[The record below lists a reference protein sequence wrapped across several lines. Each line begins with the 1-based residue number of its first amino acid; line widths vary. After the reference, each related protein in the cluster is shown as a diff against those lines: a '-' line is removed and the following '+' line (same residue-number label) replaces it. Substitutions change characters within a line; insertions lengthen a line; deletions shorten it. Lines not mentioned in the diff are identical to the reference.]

1 MIKIETGN
9 GIIMAEAVIE
19 GIPVNPVDLPSM
31 EFINP
36 HRRGEVQAERI
47 WIRRPWI
54 ATRPDGYEV
63 YHLGPS
69 SYRPDLWGRF
79 ETLQQAVDYI
89 TTPPPPHISS
99 DWSDEDMNF

>member
-47 WIRRPWI
+47 WIRRPWCEPACKI
-54 ATRPDGYEV
+54 DPCIGV
-63 YHLGPS
+63 IGV
-69 SYRPDLWGRF
+69 
-79 ETLQQAVDYI
+79 QK
-89 TTPPPPHISS
+89 
-99 DWSDEDMNF
+99 